1 MNKKIIVCLFFITI
15 SFFVKGQENTWS
27 LQKCIDTALE
37 NNIEIKIRQ
46 LEIKRT
52 QKARNSMLNEILP
65 VVNLFGSQSYN
76 FGSTIDPS
84 TNGRVS
90 SNIQYDNFY
99 LNAQMNLLDFN
110 AIVNSKRNKIS
121 IEIAKAEKEIIEN
134 EYKLQILE
142 SYYQALFTQELLKI
156 QKEQLKNTIFNFDRI
171 SKEVNT
177 GSKPKSDLYDIQ
189 FNLSQEEKQVIETE
203 QLFTIQKT
211 QLFQLMNYSNIIIE
225 NVSLEKALTSNVE
238 TEKEI
243 NNPKIISAKLNYERD
258 LKEVSLQRSNN
269 LPVLSAFYQISSFYY
284 KPLNQPDVIV
294 DSFNNQIGNNKNQ
307 QVGLQ
312 LNIPILNGFKNN
324 RKINVAKI
332 ESEKSNLKI
341 EQENQKVA
349 QQLEIEEKNKQNYLA
364 LQKKLDEVL
373 AFAHA
378 SFITTQAKFVVGK
391 VDTFIYSSVKNNVLT
406 SEYNVLK
413 NDLQLQYINFKMNLI
428 RSNNL

>member
-37 NNIEIKIRQ
+37 NNIEIKVRQ

-211 QLFQLMNYSNIIIE
+211 QLFQLINYSNIIIE
-225 NVSLEKALTSNVE
+225 NVSLEKALASNVE

>member
-76 FGSTIDPS
+76 FGSTINPS

-189 FNLSQEEKQVIETE
+189 LNLSQEEKQVIETE

-258 LKEVSLQRSNN
+258 LEEVSLQRSNN

>member
-177 GSKPKSDLYDIQ
+177 GSKAKSDLYDIQ

-211 QLFQLMNYSNIIIE
+211 QLFQLINYSNIIIE
-225 NVSLEKALTSNVE
+225 NVSLEKALASNVE

-284 KPLNQPDVIV
+284 KPLNQSNVIV

>member
-211 QLFQLMNYSNIIIE
+211 QLFQLINYSNIIIE
-225 NVSLEKALTSNVE
+225 NVSLEKALASNVE

>member
-211 QLFQLMNYSNIIIE
+211 QLFQLINYSNIIIE
-225 NVSLEKALTSNVE
+225 NVSLEKALASNVE

-294 DSFNNQIGNNKNQ
+294 DSFNNQMGNNKNQ

>member
-156 QKEQLKNTIFNFDRI
+156 KKEQLKNTIFNFDRI

-211 QLFQLMNYSNIIIE
+211 QLFQLINYSNIIIE

-294 DSFNNQIGNNKNQ
+294 DSFNSQIGNNKNQ

>member
-211 QLFQLMNYSNIIIE
+211 QLFQLINYSNIIIE

-258 LKEVSLQRSNN
+258 LEEVSLQRSNN

>member
-37 NNIEIKIRQ
+37 NNIEVKIRQ

-110 AIVNSKRNKIS
+110 AIVNSKKNKIS
-121 IEIAKAEKEIIEN
+121 IEIAKAEKGIIEN

-211 QLFQLMNYSNIIIE
+211 QLFQLINYSNIIIE
-225 NVSLEKALTSNVE
+225 NVSLEKALASNVE

-324 RKINVAKI
+324 RKIRVAKI